1 MNDVCSSE
9 ECLGPT
15 ALDETLSG
23 AAGLK
28 DKTGRGAAADPRL
41 FDTCADTR
49 RFQPPRAEII
59 SRPRPWK
66 NAPCEV
72 APRCVF
78 LSWGRACPLIDCAR
92 LERGDQVLIAAISGP
107 TPKIVII
114 RLRL

>member
-72 APRCVF
+72 
-78 LSWGRACPLIDCAR
+78 G
-92 LERGDQVLIAAISGP
+92 AALCFPVVGSGVP
-107 TPKIVII
+107 AD
-114 RLRL
+114 RLRAA